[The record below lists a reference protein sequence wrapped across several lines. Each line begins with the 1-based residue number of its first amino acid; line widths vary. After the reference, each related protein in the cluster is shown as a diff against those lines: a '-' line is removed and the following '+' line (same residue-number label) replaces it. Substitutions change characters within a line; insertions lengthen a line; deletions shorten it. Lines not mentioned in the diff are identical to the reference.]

1 MNLFDINEISKKIDI
16 LEQKTMQEGFWNDV
30 KSSSV
35 VLQEIKNLKGKI
47 TNFNSINNEIKNLLE
62 LNNLLLIEEDTE
74 LSNELLK
81 NTKNIEQ
88 ILSKLEIETLL
99 SRKIR

>member
-1 MNLFDINEISKKIDI
+1 
-16 LEQKTMQEGFWNDV
+16 MQEGFWNDV

-88 ILSKLEIETLL
+88 TLSKLEIETLL